1 MASYSLL
8 IKPSAGKEL
17 EAVGS
22 KADRQKIV
30 AKIQALA
37 SDPRPRGSEKLA
49 GYSDRYRIRQGNYRV
64 VYLIADPSSTVTIFK
79 IGHRREVYR

>member
-1 MASYSLL
+1 VASYSLL

-22 KADRQKIV
+22 KTDRQKIV

-49 GYSDRYRIRQGNYRV
+49 GYSDRYRIRQGSYRV
-64 VYLIADPSSTVTIFK
+64 VCLIDDSASVVTIYK
-79 IGHRREVYR
+79 VGHRREVYR

>member
-1 MASYSLL
+1 MASYKLS

-22 KADRQKIV
+22 KADRTRIV
-30 AKIQALA
+30 AKIAALA
-37 SDPRPRGSEKLA
+37 TNPRPHGSEKLA
-49 GYSDRYRIRQGNYRV
+49 GYDDRYRIRQGNYRV
-64 VYLIADPSSTVTIFK
+64 VYEIDDDASHITIYK

>member
-17 EAVGS
+17 EAIGS

-30 AKIQALA
+30 TKIQGLA

-64 VYLIADPSSTVTIFK
+64 VYLIDDSSSTVTIFK

>member
-1 MASYSLL
+1 MAAYSLL

-22 KADRQKIV
+22 KVDRQKII

-37 SDPRPRGSEKLA
+37 ADPRPRGSEKLA

-64 VYLIADPSSTVTIFK
+64 VYLIDDSASAVTIYK

>member
-1 MASYSLL
+1 VASYSLL

-22 KADRQKIV
+22 KADRQKII

-37 SDPRPRGSEKLA
+37 ANPRPRGSEKLA
-49 GYSDRYRIRQGNYRV
+49 GYSDRYRIRHGNYRV
-64 VYLIADPSSTVTIFK
+64 VYLIDDSSSAVTIYK